1 MQNSQA
7 ADVLLG
13 QPITSDEQA
22 MALALEQAKVA
33 YSKDEVPI
41 GAVLVKDNQVLSV
54 GYNQCITHH
63 DPSAHAECVAIR
75 AAAKKLNNYRLNGT
89 TLYVTLEPC
98 AMCAG
103 LLVHARIER
112 LVFATREPKAGA
124 IISTLNM
131 LERLENNHKI
141 DVSEGVLAQ
150 ESSQLISQFFKQRRA
165 QKKAEKNSAK

>member
-7 ADVLLG
+7 ADALLDE
-13 QPITSDEQA
+13 PISSDAQA
-22 MALALEQAKVA
+22 MAIALEQAKLA

-41 GAVLVKDNQVLSV
+41 GAVLVKDNQVLAV
-54 GYNQCITHH
+54 GYNQCISNH

-75 AAAKKLNNYRLNGT
+75 AAAQKLGNYRLNDT

-103 LLVHARIER
+103 LLVHARIKR

-124 IISTLNM
+124 IVSTLNM

-141 DVSEGVLAQ
+141 DVSEGVLAN
-150 ESSQLISQFFKQRRA
+150 ESSALISQFFKQRRA